1 MTAKYNLIPLIG
13 KAILKVEEPAEKTD
27 KGIIL
32 PEPVRK
38 SKNIGTVI
46 AVHEIKNFHQNGSQV
61 YTELRIGDQ
70 VVFNTNSTNE
80 IELDGEKFLVV
91 GQESIHTKIVKVSE

>member
-1 MTAKYNLIPLIG
+1 MSSKYSLIPLIG
-13 KAILKVEEPAEKTD
+13 KVILKVEEPAEKTD

-46 AVHEIKNFHQNGSQV
+46 AVHDIKNFHQNGSQI
-61 YTELRIGDQ
+61 YTELKIDDQ
-70 VVFNTNSTNE
+70 VVFNANAANE
-80 IELDGEKFLVV
+80 IELDGEKFLVISQDAV
-91 GQESIHTKIVKVSE
+91 HTKIVKSST